1 MAIIGQKK
9 MENMLYLALWIFL
22 FAMPAISFFIHNI
35 GSPENVQIWDR
46 LLETWIAMAVFCL
59 VFVLHNMFMAPLLV
73 YRNKPKAYVGAL
85 LPLIICFQFYQ
96 CTTRPIEPDG
106 MEYAVPQHEHKPK
119 DLGKPGGYWPGHRG
133 NGKEKPPQPK
143 PIKRVHP
150 PMVFGGQD
158 VVGLVIML
166 LLLALNIGV
175 KLYFRSFDE
184 RKRMRDLERRN
195 LQQQLDYLKYQI
207 SPHFFM
213 NTLNNIHALVDID
226 AEEAKHTIE
235 VLSKLMRYMLY
246 ESSSDCAPLQKEI
259 NFLSCY
265 IELMRIRYTDKL
277 KLTVD
282 FPADVPNRFV
292 PPLIFATFVEN
303 AFKHGVSYERP
314 SFISVCIKVDEKGLT
329 FVCRNSRN
337 PDDTKIGGV
346 GLKNTRQRLDLIY
359 SNKYSLLVNSEQDQF
374 CVKLRMPYIEN
385 KTKSK
390 TND

>member
-1 MAIIGQKK
+1 MAIVGQKK
-9 MENMLYLALWIFL
+9 MENMLYLALWIFM
-22 FAMPAISFFIHNI
+22 FAMSAVSVFIHNI
-35 GSPENVQIWDR
+35 DSPENVQIWER
-46 LLETWIAMAVFCL
+46 LLETWKPMAVFCL
-59 VFVLHNMFMAPLLV
+59 VFVLHNMFLAPLLV

-85 LPLIICFQFYQ
+85 LPLVICFQVYQ
-96 CTTRPIEPDG
+96 CSMRPAEPEAMEHVAPHREG
-106 MEYAVPQHEHKPK
+106 MPK
-119 DLGKPGGYWPGHRG
+119 DFGRHGDNWPKRHS
-133 NGKEKPPQPK
+133 NGKKKPPRPK
-143 PIKRVHP
+143 PMKRVNP
-150 PMVFGGQD
+150 PMAFGGQD
-158 VVGLVIML
+158 VVAMIIML
-166 LLLALNIGV
+166 LLFGLNIGV
-175 KLYFRSFDE
+175 KLYFLSFDE

-246 ESSSDCAPLQKEI
+246 ESSSDRAPLQKEI
-259 NFLSCY
+259 NFLACY

-277 KLTVD
+277 QLNVD
-282 FPADVPNRFV
+282 FPTDVPNRFV

-314 SFISVCIKVDEKGLT
+314 SFINVSIKVDEKGVT
-329 FVCRNSRN
+329 FECRNSRN
-337 PDDTKIGGV
+337 PDDTKTGGV

-359 SNKYSLLVNSEQDQF
+359 STKYSLLVNPEQDQF

-385 KTKSK
+385 KTKTK
-390 TND
+390 PHD